1 MESHDVGMS
10 DALSTSCTSGS
21 PSSTRSAS
29 SSGEDIVRI
38 LVNDTR
44 STSSSVDAGNRINSS
59 SGNGSSERD
68 LSSAGPDVREGA
80 LIIPG
85 GDDVGEG
92 DKVPFG
98 DNSAGS
104 IDAGV
109 QEVDHD
115 SHTSVLVFEADLVNH
130 QGVVGLAA
138 VCLEAGE
145 GKGVA
150 EHVDCL
156 ELGK

>member
-1 MESHDVGMS
+1 M
-10 DALSTSCTSGS
+10 
-21 PSSTRSAS
+21 
-29 SSGEDIVRI
+29 
-38 LVNDTR
+38 
-44 STSSSVDAGNRINSS
+44 
-59 SGNGSSERD
+59 
-68 LSSAGPDVREGA
+68 
-80 LIIPG
+80 IIPG
-85 GDDVGEG
+85 DDDVGEG
-92 DKVPFG
+92 DEVPFG

-156 ELGK
+156 ELGKREILVVILVGSIVIGVKRIKVDDSSR